1 MFYIK
6 LNVQFFFLRPKKL
19 KGIKIIDE
27 DQLVLSE
34 KIGTGAFSDVYL
46 GKLILKKP
54 NREITV
60 AIKVKFNDIVSI
72 PLKLSYSYCFRN

>member
-6 LNVQFFFLRPKKL
+6 LNVKFVFLRPKKL

-34 KIGTGAFSDVYL
+34 KIGTGAFSDVYF

-60 AIKVKFNDIVSI
+60 AIKVKFNDILWI